1 MPIARALF
9 AVSRPGSVSHLG
21 NRMHARGRESR
32 TICRVSSGRK
42 HHEACSLFLSES
54 GNAFVS
60 SHDSIGRY
68 SERAER
74 ILFMRI
80 DTRNIDD
87 NVGLESTREDVQ
99 RGVDV
104 RQVRIVSDVA
114 RHTYVDRA
122 LELNP

>member
-1 MPIARALF
+1 
-9 AVSRPGSVSHLG
+9 
-21 NRMHARGRESR
+21 
-32 TICRVSSGRK
+32 
-42 HHEACSLFLSES
+42 
-54 GNAFVS
+54 
-60 SHDSIGRY
+60 
-68 SERAER
+68 
-74 ILFMRI
+74 MRI